1 MENHLIYIT
10 QNGTLRT
17 MSLCLKT
24 DENFN
29 ILTCKPTEDYLV
41 TGIVY
46 NGFLLN
52 PYDARI
58 DFIGGGL
65 TPTELFLMRSSNK
78 IFFLPMQ
85 DYRTQNVPFE
95 FKIEDQKYEFT
106 NVYVINS

>member
-1 MENHLIYIT
+1 MNCHLIYIT

-17 MSLCLKT
+17 RPLSVAIH
-24 DENFN
+24 DDFNF
-29 ILTCKPTEDYLV
+29 LTCKPTEDYLV

-46 NGFLLN
+46 DGYLLN

-78 IFFLPMQ
+78 IFILPMQ

-95 FKIEDQKYEFT
+95 FKIEAKK
-106 NVYVINS
+106 